1 MEDDDGAIRR
11 PGPWTTDPAEAENA
25 GAADEEAVP
34 AEAEAEAEQSDGYV
48 ESDDD
53 GGSSIDEEPDS
64 PNADSAADLQRLLEA
79 HEAPFGQGVAP
90 CVETVLAGGA
100 RGRQASQSLKKA
112 AQACREAFARP
123 KMGQKAEDDLSATA
137 EALLDAL
144 LDLWQAEHDDALRDS
159 IARCGEAWWAREQ
172 APFAAPRVLPY
183 LLVRA
188 LSDGATS
195 EDVARCATSATM
207 LAPVDLDDASAAGLR
222 GLLASTASS
231 PAFLRSAKGKDF
243 VAGVL
248 RGNTL
253 ASSAAHQS
261 VKKAL
266 PSWTQ
271 ARARAAG
278 DCYKRAFDALAK
290 EGDTEAFE
298 EDYLQDL
305 ARAFLFS
312 KSKKLAAQLK
322 SLLDSALHC
331 SVTGTKVKRAC
342 VERVYAP
349 LLWRHITAPNNEC
362 RRRAFDVLG
371 TCFPIADPD
380 AFESASDPYARRLRL
395 PMAWVVSFSIS
406 GRFRPRR
413 GRCRGDSV

>member
-1 MEDDDGAIRR
+1 
-11 PGPWTTDPAEAENA
+11 
-25 GAADEEAVP
+25 
-34 AEAEAEAEQSDGYV
+34 
-48 ESDDD
+48 
-53 GGSSIDEEPDS
+53 
-64 PNADSAADLQRLLEA
+64 
-79 HEAPFGQGVAP
+79 
-90 CVETVLAGGA
+90 
-100 RGRQASQSLKKA
+100 
-112 AQACREAFARP
+112 
-123 KMGQKAEDDLSATA
+123 
-137 EALLDAL
+137 
-144 LDLWQAEHDDALRDS
+144 
-159 IARCGEAWWAREQ
+159 
-172 APFAAPRVLPY
+172 
-183 LLVRA
+183 
-188 LSDGATS
+188 
-195 EDVARCATSATM
+195 M

-231 PAFLRSAKGKDF
+231 PAFLRSARGKDF

-278 DCYKRAFDALAK
+278 DCYKRAFDSLAK
-290 EGDTEAFE
+290 EGDTETFE

-312 KSKKLAAQLK
+312 KSKKLATQLK

-362 RRRAFDVLG
+362 RRRAFEVLG

-380 AFESASDPYARRLRL
+380 AFASASYHPRASSRHRRDGTGPAQVQGRL
-395 PMAWVVSFSIS
+395 HL
-406 GRFRPRR
+406 
-413 GRCRGDSV
+413 CY

>member
-1 MEDDDGAIRR
+1 M
-11 PGPWTTDPAEAENA
+11 
-25 GAADEEAVP
+25 
-34 AEAEAEAEQSDGYV
+34 
-48 ESDDD
+48 
-53 GGSSIDEEPDS
+53 
-64 PNADSAADLQRLLEA
+64 
-79 HEAPFGQGVAP
+79 
-90 CVETVLAGGA
+90 
-100 RGRQASQSLKKA
+100 
-112 AQACREAFARP
+112 
-123 KMGQKAEDDLSATA
+123 
-137 EALLDAL
+137 
-144 LDLWQAEHDDALRDS
+144 
-159 IARCGEAWWAREQ
+159 
-172 APFAAPRVLPY
+172 
-183 LLVRA
+183 RA

-195 EDVARCATSATM
+195 EDVARCATSASM

-231 PAFLRSAKGKDF
+231 PAFLRSARGKDF

-290 EGDTEAFE
+290 EGDTEQFE

-312 KSKKLAAQLK
+312 KSKKLATQLK

-362 RRRAFDVLG
+362 RRRAFEVLG

-380 AFESASDPYARRLRL
+380 AFESASYHQRASSRHRRDGFAQVQGRL
-395 PMAWVVSFSIS
+395 HL
-406 GRFRPRR
+406 
-413 GRCRGDSV
+413 CY